1 MLEISRRTVFLAGM
15 LTNLVVVRLSVIQ
28 YCFKIYLLLTMSA
41 INVEVFSHGDC
52 VARLE
57 CYTIFW

>member
-1 MLEISRRTVFLAGM
+1 MLEISKRTVFLAGM

-41 INVEVFSHGDC
+41 INVEVFSHGDILC
-52 VARLE
+52 
-57 CYTIFW
+57 C